1 MGVGPSPNFVHGYF
15 GKMTNA
21 NVKASRLLGWM
32 TSLFVSFKKR
42 RGCVSKKKT
51 IQLRFFDALL
61 LISFDTLGGEG

>member
-15 GKMTNA
+15 GKRTNA

-32 TSLFVSFKKR
+32 TSLFVF
-42 RGCVSKKKT
+42 KKKT